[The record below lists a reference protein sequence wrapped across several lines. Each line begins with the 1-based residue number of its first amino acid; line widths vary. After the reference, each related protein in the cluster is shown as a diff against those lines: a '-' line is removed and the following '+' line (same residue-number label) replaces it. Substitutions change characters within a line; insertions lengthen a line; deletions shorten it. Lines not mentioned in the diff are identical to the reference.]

1 MTTYKDDDPAIGEG
15 PVVVR
20 RTIYEAALRFEKSMG
35 PGAPGAIGEA
45 QDRMDKAYK
54 AGRPRAAARWKA
66 IYRYLMGLAAVAKRT
81 RTVILEA
88 GESYDFEK
96 DRVIRPRARSAVKKG
111 GGPAADEAGRNRR
124 RRSGKGSR

>member
-1 MTTYKDDDPAIGEG
+1 MTAYEDDDPAIDEG

-54 AGRPRAAARWKA
+54 AGKPRAAARWKA

-81 RTVILEA
+81 RTVILET
-88 GESYDFEK
+88 GESYDFEN
-96 DRVIRPRARSAVKKG
+96 DRVIRPSARSPVKRG
-111 GGPAADEAGRNRR
+111 GGPAADEAGRSRR
-124 RRSGKGSR
+124 PRSGKGFR